1 MRFVKHPPVRRHHKR
16 IWRNRFHRRKNFPC
30 ISREYSEAPRF
41 LKAKSSAAE
50 IAAEFSAAEDL
61 AFRKRGASE
70 YFLEVS
76 FVTIQLLLL
85 HFHYFHQSNFYS
97 HYNIYASSYGSFRI
111 RVSLVIKDIGKIFSA
126 AEVIFLVLVT
136 VYSAAEAQGFRVMVW
151 VSLVIR
157 YIGKNIFRRRSNFSC
172 ACDGIFRRRNTRLL
186 GDG

>member
-1 MRFVKHPPVRRHHKR
+1 ML
-16 IWRNRFHRRKNFPC
+16 NLLRRK
-30 ISREYSEAPRF
+30 
-41 LKAKSSAAE
+41 

-70 YFLEVS
+70 YFLKVS

-97 HYNIYASSYGSFRI
+97 HHNIYASSYGSFRI
-111 RVSLVIKDIGKIFSA
+111 RVSLVIKDIGEIFSA

-136 VYSAAEAQGFRVMVW
+136 VYFASEAQGFRVMVW

-157 YIGKNIFRRRSNFSC
+157 YIGRNIFRRRSNFSC
-172 ACDGIFRRRNTRLL
+172 TCGDIFRRRSTRL
-186 GDG
+186 

>member
-1 MRFVKHPPVRRHHKR
+1 MLNLL
-16 IWRNRFHRRKNFPC
+16 WRK
-30 ISREYSEAPRF
+30 
-41 LKAKSSAAE
+41 

-61 AFRKRGASE
+61 AFRNRDASE
-70 YFLEVS
+70 YFLKVS

-97 HYNIYASSYGSFRI
+97 HYNIYASSYGSFMI

-126 AEVIFLVLVT
+126 AEVIFRVLVA
-136 VYSAAEAQGFRVMVW
+136 VHSAAEAQGFWVMVR

-172 ACDGIFRRRNTRLL
+172 FCQNIPPQKHQVFLN
-186 GDG
+186 

>member
-1 MRFVKHPPVRRHHKR
+1 MSKPKPRRD
-16 IWRNRFHRRKNFPC
+16 FPC
-30 ISREYSEAPRF
+30 ISKEYSEAPRF
-41 LKAKSSAAE
+41 VKAKSSAAE
-50 IAAEFSAAEDL
+50 NCGGLFRRRRFL
-61 AFRKRGASE
+61 AFRKPGASE
-70 YFLEVS
+70 YFLEVDLS

-126 AEVIFLVLVT
+126 AEAIFLMLVT

-157 YIGKNIFRRRSNFSC
+157 YIDKNIFRRRNKFSC
-172 ACDGIFRRRNTRLL
+172 ACGGIFRRRSTRL
-186 GDG
+186 